1 MTLGEKM
8 LEARLES
15 GLSQRQ
21 LCDGLITRNMLS
33 QIEHGTARPSMDTLR
48 QLAVRLEKPVSWFL
62 DENALSSPNQQR
74 MKDARKAVEEGDFA
88 TARKFLLAF
97 QLPDEVYARE
107 RESLLAETA
116 LELARQAAERNAF
129 PLARQLLEEVP
140 EENDPERNRKRL
152 LLQGRLPGADLGEIV
167 KQLPSL
173 DEELLLRAEAALV
186 QPDVER
192 ALALLEAVENQKD
205 SKWRLLRGKILLLRK
220 QYAEA
225 AVCLKAA
232 EEAFPEE
239 AVPLLETCFR
249 ELGDYRSAYLYACR
263 QR

>member
-1 MTLGEKM
+1 M
-8 LEARLES
+8 
-15 GLSQRQ
+15 
-21 LCDGLITRNMLS
+21 C
-33 QIEHGTARPSMDTLR
+33 
-48 QLAVRLEKPVSWFL
+48 
-62 DENALSSPNQQR
+62 
-74 MKDARKAVEEGDFA
+74 
-88 TARKFLLAF
+88 

-140 EENDPERNRKRL
+140 EGNDPERNRKRL
-152 LLQGRLPGADLGEIV
+152 LLLGRLPGADLGEIV

-192 ALALLEAVENQKD
+192 ALALLEAVENRKD

-232 EEAFPEE
+232 EEAFQEE